1 MSFICFQKDRY
12 LAIPAFTRQATTHL
26 WKKNPH
32 QHMLDF
38 IHIIDVDKR
47 RRKKITK
54 ESHQI

>member
-38 IHIIDVDKR
+38 IHIIDVDER
-47 RRKKITK
+47 RTKKNN
-54 ESHQI
+54 